1 MLLTSKVTN
10 DSIDTTNV
18 STKETQHIVVCKKGG
33 NKMYSVIV
41 AENEVDLSGDINIM
55 FEFTAI
61 NEAISFAEQMIK
73 QGKAVEVFRE

>member
-1 MLLTSKVTN
+1 
-10 DSIDTTNV
+10 
-18 STKETQHIVVCKKGG
+18 
-33 NKMYSVIV
+33 MYSVIV